1 MKNENRIAYSEVYS
15 FIESLPVHEYKKIPK
30 DVVDYI
36 NWHREYNY
44 EFKYDQTKTIDEQN
58 ISKEAAAMIIK
69 LYSDYFADEDKKK
82 QINNLIHKNEQR
94 KSEEAI
100 EKYNPD
106 NLFKSENNNLEE
118 KSMVECKKENF
129 WIRLGKYIKNVFK
142 K

>member
-1 MKNENRIAYSEVYS
+1 MKNGNRIAYSEVYS

-82 QINNLIHKNEQR
+82 QINNLIHKNEQQYSDDYSTNN
-94 KSEEAI
+94 SEGNI
-100 EKYNPD
+100 YTLN
-106 NLFKSENNNLEE
+106 S
-118 KSMVECKKENF
+118 
-129 WIRLGKYIKNVFK
+129 R
-142 K
+142 